1 MSFYET
7 KPRKAKY
14 AFEVRMSEDILSQ
27 GLLFA
32 AVHDV
37 LKCHPQSPET
47 WFRDYRNGAGTYSLH
62 LYINDEE
69 IYKQVKVALVPFTN

>member
-14 AFEVRMSEDILSQ
+14 AFEVRMSEDILSE

-37 LKCHPQSPET
+37 LRRYPQSPET
-47 WFRDYRNGAGTYSLH
+47 WFQDYRNGAGTYSLH
-62 LYINDEE
+62 IYINDVE
-69 IYKQVKVALVPFTN
+69 IYKHVKVALVPFGK

>member
-14 AFEVRMSEDILSQ
+14 AFEVRMSEDILSE

-32 AVHDV
+32 ALDVV
-37 LKCHPQSPET
+37 LKSHPQSKET
-47 WFRDYRNGAGTYSLH
+47 WFQDYRNGAGTYSLH
-62 LYINDEE
+62 IYINDDL
-69 IYKQVKVALVPFTN
+69 IYQQAKAALAPFGK